1 MRGFVWLGLV
11 VLFAGCITPVGNP
24 YGTPIA
30 LAPVNPPALPRVG
43 DRFVYLVRN
52 GYNGEPVGQLEY
64 RVDSAERDHYVLTA
78 NPSAANPG
86 QPRTELYLFDGNW
99 VHHPFTN
106 HNMLIDY
113 EFNPPY
119 PAYAFPLEARR
130 TWSQRVN
137 ARNPATGRVA
147 SVRVDA
153 EVLGG
158 ERIVT
163 AAGEFDTVRIYRRI
177 YAGDWDGFL
186 TETTITEVEWYSPE
200 IGRAVRLDR
209 NSEWYD
215 SSRSPGGHT
224 PWFNR
229 GLLLRGDWHVFEL
242 MNWPAMAKRSVPAQ
256 VKPPPPPPPP
266 PK

>member
-1 MRGFVWLGLV
+1 MRRLVWLGLM
-11 VLFAGCITPVGNP
+11 VLMAGCITPVSNP

-30 LAPVNPPALPRVG
+30 VGPVNPPALPRAS
-43 DRFVYLVRN
+43 DRFAYLVRN

-64 RVDSAERDHYVLTA
+64 RIDSAERDHYVA
-78 NPSAANPG
+78 GVNPGAAYPG
-86 QPRTELYLFDGNW
+86 QPRNELYLFDGNW
-99 VHHPFTN
+99 ARHALTN
-106 HNMLIDY
+106 HNQLIDY
-113 EFNPPY
+113 EFNPPL
-119 PAYAFPLEARR
+119 PIYAFPLDARR

-137 ARNPATGRVA
+137 ARNPATGKVV

-163 AAGEFDTVRIYRRI
+163 AAGQFDTVKIYRRI
-177 YAGDWDGFL
+177 YAGDWDAFL

-215 SSRSPGGHT
+215 SSRSPGGAV

-229 GLLLRGDWHVFEL
+229 GLQLRGDWHVFEL
-242 MNWPAMAKRSVPAQ
+242 ASWPNMAQRAAPA
-256 VKPPPPPPPP
+256 PPPRPEARTAPR
-266 PK
+266 